1 MLVTRKFLFQV
12 SLPSVFLREQKDF
25 FTNEE
30 ANFEALWSQIR
41 NNLKPEWVDVYES
54 HILSFK
60 RGFDI
65 NGLFYIVTHPGIGN
79 LVKTKQRFTMAKPT
93 VDATAFKNKDDAGIF
108 IQCRK
113 NAIDPDTV
121 EYLPEGIT
129 MVTDKVG
136 EKWRHDLNA
145 PLALVRVI

>member
-1 MLVTRKFLFQV
+1 MLSTRKFLFQV

-41 NNLKPEWVDVYES
+41 NNLKPEWLGVYES

-60 RGFDI
+60 RGSDI
-65 NGLFYIVTHPGIGN
+65 NGLFYIVTHPVIGH

-93 VDATAFKNKDDAGIF
+93 VDAAAFKNKDDTGVF

-113 NAIDPDTV
+113 NAIDPVKV
-121 EYLPEGIT
+121 EYLPDGIT
-129 MVTDKVG
+129 MVVDKVG
-136 EKWRHDLNA
+136 EKWKHDLNA
-145 PLALVRVI
+145 PLSLIRVS